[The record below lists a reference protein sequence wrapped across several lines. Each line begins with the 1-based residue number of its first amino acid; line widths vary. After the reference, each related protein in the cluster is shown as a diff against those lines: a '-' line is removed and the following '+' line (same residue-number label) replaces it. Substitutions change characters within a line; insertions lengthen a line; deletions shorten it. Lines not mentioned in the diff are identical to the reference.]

1 MMKKLAALA
10 IAALTINLMVMT
22 SVAAR
27 PLQDAQAKPTKEE
40 KRAAKIKELIA
51 RLGTGPD
58 ARVGVKLRD
67 KTDLA
72 GYVSET
78 AGDHFVITN
87 SKTGAVT
94 TVMYSQV
101 EKINL
106 LPSLKP
112 LLKKELSSGR
122 FFKRLAIAAG
132 VVIGAVVVI
141 CAASKG
147 CVE

>member
-1 MMKKLAALA
+1 MKKLAALA

-22 SVAAR
+22 SVAATPPQSER
-27 PLQDAQAKPTKEE
+27 AKPTKEE
-40 KRAAKIKELIA
+40 KRAAKAKALIA
-51 RLGTGPD
+51 KLGTGPD
-58 ARVGVKLRD
+58 ARIGVKLRD
-67 KTDLA
+67 KTDLD
-72 GYVSET
+72 GYVSE
-78 AGDHFVITN
+78 AGDDHFVVTN

-101 EKINL
+101 EKIKL

-132 VVIGAVVVI
+132 VVIGAVVVV
-141 CAASKG
+141 CAASRG